1 MTRLA
6 RPDQNRIALMSE
18 TEIYR
23 SQMSTRGGGPRVLV
37 ADDEAALRDFISRN
51 LRARGLTVL
60 QASNGL
66 EACAVWE
73 AEQPDLLILDVMMP
87 RMDGLE
93 VCRRVREYSRVPIIV
108 LTALDAESDKVAALD
123 LGADDYLTKPFGVE
137 ELLARV
143 RAALRRSQ
151 WVGPHP
157 PAPSK
162 QLFGDLEV
170 DLDGHTVR
178 QSGVEVH
185 LTPTEFA
192 LLEQLVTN
200 PGKVLTH
207 RMLLQRVWGA
217 EYGDES
223 EYLRVFMGRLRR
235 KLEPDTAHPR
245 YLLTE
250 PGVGYKFVPG
260 H

>member
-1 MTRLA
+1 MIETDMHHL
-6 RPDQNRIALMSE
+6 RPGV
-18 TEIYR
+18 
-23 SQMSTRGGGPRVLV
+23 RGGDPRILV
-37 ADDEAALRDFISRN
+37 ADDEATLRDFISRN
-51 LRARGLTVL
+51 LQARGFTVL

-66 EACAVWE
+66 EAFAVWE
-73 AEQPDLLILDVMMP
+73 TEEPELLILDVMMP

-93 VCRRVREYSRVPIIV
+93 VCRRVREHSHVPIIV
-108 LTALDAESDKVAALD
+108 LTALDAEDDKVAALD

-143 RAALRRSQ
+143 RAALRRSRWDSAQ
-151 WVGPHP
+151 P
-157 PAPSK
+157 PVPGK
-162 QLFGDLEV
+162 QRFGELDV
-170 DLDGHTVR
+170 DLNGHVVR
-178 QSGVEVH
+178 RAGVEVH

-217 EYGDES
+217 EYGEEA

-235 KLEPDTAHPR
+235 KLERDPAHPQ

-250 PGVGYKFVPG
+250 PGVGYKFAPG